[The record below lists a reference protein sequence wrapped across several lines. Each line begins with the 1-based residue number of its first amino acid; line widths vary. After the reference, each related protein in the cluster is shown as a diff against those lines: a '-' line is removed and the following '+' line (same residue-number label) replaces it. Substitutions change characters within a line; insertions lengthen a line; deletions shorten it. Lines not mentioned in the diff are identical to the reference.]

1 MAICHLVCYPEFEM
15 AELTQKRTI
24 SRLNFRIPSEIK
36 ERVEE
41 AALVSGTTVTDFA
54 ITALANSAEEAIHRH
69 QTRTLS
75 NRDRDIFLKML
86 ENPAEPNEALK
97 RAAKRYKERLGK

>member
-1 MAICHLVCYPEFEM
+1 MA
-15 AELTQKRTI
+15 ALTEKRSI

-41 AALVSGTTVTDFA
+41 AALVTGTTVTDFA

-69 QTRTLS
+69 QSRTLS
-75 NRDRDIFLKML
+75 DRDRDIFLHML
-86 ENPAEPNEALK
+86 DDPSGPNEALK
-97 RAAKRYKERLGK
+97 KAAERYKERLGK

>member
-1 MAICHLVCYPEFEM
+1 MSA
-15 AELTQKRTI
+15 LTEKRPI

-41 AALVSGTTVTDFA
+41 AALVTGMTVTDFA
-54 ITALANSAEEAIHRH
+54 ITALASVAEEAILRH

-75 NRDRDIFLKML
+75 VRDRDIFLQML
-86 ENPAEPNEALK
+86 DDTSGPNEALK
-97 RAAKRYKERLGK
+97 KAANRYKERLEK

>member
-1 MAICHLVCYPEFEM
+1 MRA
-15 AELTQKRTI
+15 LTEKHSI

-69 QTRTLS
+69 QTRILS
-75 NRDRDIFLKML
+75 NRDRDIFLEML
-86 ENPAEPNEALK
+86 DNPPAPNHALK
-97 RAAKRYKERLGK
+97 KAAKRYMESRKK

>member
-1 MAICHLVCYPEFEM
+1 MAALSE
-15 AELTQKRTI
+15 KRSI
-24 SRLNFRIPSEIK
+24 SRLNFRIPAEIK

-41 AALVSGTTVTDFA
+41 AALATGTTVTDFA
-54 ITALANSAEEAIHRH
+54 ITALANSAEEAMHRH

-86 ENPAEPNEALK
+86 ENPPEPNEALK
-97 RAAKRYKERLGK
+97 KAAKRYKDRLRK